1 MHSLAESKSE
11 QGKIVTLSPDCLI
24 AKLLPEGATHLGMAL
39 LEVPS

>member
-1 MHSLAESKSE
+1 MHSPAESKSG

-24 AKLLPEGATHLGMAL
+24 AKLLEGTTYLGMAL